1 MESVGHRD
9 SESLHTLVK
18 ALCDPA
24 CYSHPVQA
32 IELLETHISYV
43 ILTGP
48 FAYKIKKPVDL
59 QFLDFSTLE
68 KRRHYCHE
76 EVRLNRRLAP
86 QLYLD
91 VVPITGSVD
100 APVLG
105 GSESAI
111 EYAVRMRQFPQG
123 VLLDRLLAQGAV
135 LPTHIDDL
143 ARQIAEFH
151 ARTAVADTT
160 SPFGTPELVY
170 QPAQENFRQ
179 IGERIRTPADR
190 AALAQLQ
197 AWTEREYAARLQ
209 DFRQRKERGFIRECH
224 GDMHA
229 GNMVLLDDRITVFD
243 CIEFNENLRW
253 IDVMNEVAFLVMDL
267 ADRGRPDL
275 AHRFLNAYL
284 ESTGDYAGLRVLR
297 YYLVYRALVRAK
309 VAAIRLQQEGI
320 DADSREHIWAQ
331 FHGYLRLARR
341 YTEAL
346 APLLAITCGLSGS
359 GKTTITQS
367 LLESLG
373 AIRLRSDVVRKT
385 LFGLAPEARSGSG
398 LASSLY
404 SSDASIRTY
413 QTLAQHAHTVV
424 SAGYSA
430 ILDATFLKRAQRD
443 SIRQLAADL
452 GVVFRILYFTAPE
465 GMLRARILQ
474 RAAKARDAS
483 EANIAVL
490 ENQIR
495 NIEPLA
501 PDEIP
506 FAIMIASDQP
516 MEIARIVEVLRRIT
530 PHVS

>member
-1 MESVGHRD
+1 MESTAHRD
-9 SESLHTLVK
+9 SESQHTLVK

-24 CYSHPVQA
+24 RYAHPVQA

-59 QFLDFSTLE
+59 QFLDFSALE

-91 VVPITGSVD
+91 VVSITGSVD

-105 GSESAI
+105 GPEPAI
-111 EYAVRMRQFPQG
+111 EYAVRMRQFPQD
-123 VLLDRLLAQGAV
+123 VLLDRLLARGAV
-135 LPTHIDDL
+135 LPAHIDGL

-151 ARTAVADTT
+151 TRTAVADAA
-160 SPFGTPELVY
+160 SPFGTPERVR

-179 IGERIRTPADR
+179 IGERIQTPEDR
-190 AALAQLQ
+190 AVLAQLQ

-229 GNMVLLDDRITVFD
+229 GNMVLLDERVVVFD
-243 CIEFNENLRW
+243 CIEFNDNLRW
-253 IDVMNEVAFLVMDL
+253 IDVMSEVAFLVMDL

-284 ESTGDYAGLRVLR
+284 ESTGDYAGLGVLR

-320 DADSREHIWAQ
+320 DTDDSERMWEQ
-331 FHGYLRLARR
+331 FRGYLRLAQR
-341 YTEAL
+341 YTAAP
-346 APLLAITCGLSGS
+346 APLLLATCGLSGS
-359 GKTTITQS
+359 GKTTLTQP

-373 AIRLRSDVVRKT
+373 AIRLRSDVVRKA
-385 LFGLAPEARSGSG
+385 LFGLAPEARSGAG
-398 LASSLY
+398 LASGLY
-404 SSDASIRTY
+404 AADASARTY
-413 QTLAQHAHTVV
+413 QTLAQLARTVV
-424 SAGYSA
+424 SAGYTA
-430 ILDATFLKRAQRD
+430 VLDATFLKRAQRD
-443 SIRQLAADL
+443 AIRQLASDL
-452 GVVFRILYFTAPE
+452 GVAFRILHFTAPE
-465 GMLRARILQ
+465 DVLRARILQ
-474 RAAKARDAS
+474 REAEARDAS
-483 EANIAVL
+483 EANLAVL
-490 ENQIR
+490 ENQLR
-495 NIEPLA
+495 NVEPLVPA
-501 PDEIP
+501 ELP
-506 FAIMIASDQP
+506 FAITIPADQP
-516 MEIARIVEVLRRIT
+516 MEIARIVETLRKI
-530 PHVS
+530 PPIS

>member
-1 MESVGHRD
+1 MESTSHQD
-9 SESLHTLVK
+9 SESQHTLVK

-24 CYSHPVQA
+24 RYAYPVQA

-76 EVRLNRRLAP
+76 EVRLNRRTAP

-91 VVPITGSVD
+91 VTPITGSVG

-105 GSESAI
+105 GPGPAI
-111 EYAVRMRQFPQG
+111 EYAVRMRQFPQD

-135 LPTHIDDL
+135 HPSHIDGL
-143 ARQIAEFH
+143 ARQVAEFH
-151 ARTAVADTT
+151 ARIAVADAA
-160 SPFGTPELVY
+160 SPFGTPERVH

-179 IGERIRTPADR
+179 IGERIRTPEDR
-190 AALAQLQ
+190 AVLAQLQ
-197 AWTEREYAARLQ
+197 AWTEHEHAARLQ
-209 DFRQRKERGFIRECH
+209 DFQRRKERGFIRECH

-243 CIEFNENLRW
+243 CIEFSENLRW
-253 IDVMNEVAFLVMDL
+253 IDVMNEAAFLVMDL
-267 ADRGRPDL
+267 TDRGRPDL

-320 DADSREHIWAQ
+320 DPDSRERMWAQ
-331 FHGYLRLARR
+331 FRGYLRLAQR
-341 YTEAL
+341 YTEAP

-359 GKTTITQS
+359 GKTVITQP
-367 LLESLG
+367 LLEALG
-373 AIRLRSDVVRKT
+373 AIRLRSDIVRKT

-398 LASSLY
+398 LSSGLY
-404 SSDASIRTY
+404 APDASARTY
-413 QTLAQHAHTVV
+413 QTLAQLAHTVV

-443 SIRQLAADL
+443 VIRHLAADL
-452 GVVFRILYFTAPE
+452 GVPFRILCFTAPE
-465 GMLRARILQ
+465 DMLRARILQ
-474 RAAKARDAS
+474 RAAEARDAS
-483 EANIAVL
+483 EANLAVL

-495 NIEPLA
+495 NVEPLA
-501 PDEIP
+501 PDELPYAITIP
-506 FAIMIASDQP
+506 SDQP
-516 MEIARIVEVLRRIT
+516 LETTRIVEALRELP
-530 PHVS
+530 PHAS